1 MINICKVP
9 FVNSQE
15 SRDRSFKLYKIK
27 FVKHSDYKQK
37 ETDDLQNS
45 CLLV

>member
-1 MINICKVP
+1 MLFNTYYINRFTDYTMINICKVP

-27 FVKHSDYKQK
+27 FVKHSD
-37 ETDDLQNS
+37 
-45 CLLV
+45 